1 VPNEISPPQPGG
13 ARIGVFG
20 GSFDPVHVGHLI
32 VAEVLRHALAL
43 ERVIFLPAGRPPHK
57 PTQELAHDADRLRM
71 LTLALAGAPCFEV
84 STVDLDRP
92 GPSYTAESLRV
103 LRGQLPADC
112 ELYFLIGQDSLR
124 DFPTW
129 HAPDEIARQAR
140 LGVALRPGVT
150 TTVEAV
156 NRAVPETI
164 GRIELV
170 PVPLIEVASRAIR
183 ANIRAG
189 GPYRFQ
195 VPPAVADY
203 IAARGLYRSVAEAPP
218 RTSVTR

>member
-1 VPNEISPPQPGG
+1 VPGDSSATQAGG
-13 ARIGVFG
+13 ARIGAFG
-20 GSFDPVHVGHLI
+20 GSFDPIHVGHLI
-32 VAEVLRHALAL
+32 VAEVLQHALAL

-57 PTQELAHDADRLRM
+57 PTQELAADADRLAM
-71 LTLALAGAPCFEV
+71 LDLALAGAPYFEI

-92 GPSYTAESLRV
+92 GPSYTAESLWV
-103 LRGQLPADC
+103 LREQLPPDC
-112 ELYFLIGQDSLR
+112 DLYFLIGQDSLR

-129 HAPDEIARQAR
+129 HAPAEIARLAR

-150 TTVEAV
+150 ATVEAV
-156 NRAVPETI
+156 NRAVPETLN
-164 GRIELV
+164 RIELV
-170 PVPLIEVASRAIR
+170 PVPLIDVASRTIR

-203 IAARGLYRSVAEAPP
+203 IAGRGLYAAAAEAP
-218 RTSVTR
+218 RTPVTR